1 MFRGY
6 DDGWRI
12 DGIIFG
18 EVLFATPMMIAYG
31 LSRLRTSEGARQV
44 LLGYEIGYSLLTLI
58 VFWTSFAGEHDAQYQ
73 LTLFLIPL
81 IGFPSAAIAGLVA
94 ARLR

>member
-1 MFRGY
+1 MFSAY

-12 DGIIFG
+12 GGIAFG
-18 EVLFATPMMIAYG
+18 EVLFAAPMMIAYG
-31 LSRLRTSEGARQV
+31 LSKLRTSDGARQV
-44 LLGYEIGYSLLTLI
+44 LLGYEISYSLLALI
-58 VFWTSFAGEHDAQYQ
+58 VLWTTFTGEHDAQHQ

-81 IGFPSAAIAGLVA
+81 IGFPSVAIAGLVA